1 MRVTAQVRQQ
11 TRETLLQSAK
21 RLFLDHGFEQ
31 TTTRDIAAAAGIA
44 AGTMFNYFPSKEALA
59 FALLIES
66 LNDFSEDFDAR
77 RRGRESLEE
86 ELFLLVAVALRRLAP
101 YRAFLA
107 AVLELGLSPFTQ
119 GSAFPEGERF
129 RAALLDSVVAVVR
142 RHQGE
147 RELTFV
153 ALHLFWTL
161 FLGVLTFWAA
171 DSSPD
176 QQDTLALLDQ
186 SMRLFGASMLDQPLT
201 QETLS

>member
-11 TRETLLQSAK
+11 TRKTLLRAAK
-21 RLFLDHGFEQ
+21 QLFLDRGFEQ
-31 TTTRDIAAAAGIA
+31 TTTRDIATAAGIA
-44 AGTMFNYFPSKEALA
+44 AGTLFNYFPSKEALA

-66 LNDFSEDFDAR
+66 LNDLFDDFEAR
-77 RRGRESLEE
+77 RLGHESLEE

-101 YRAFLA
+101 YRAFFA

-119 GSAFPEGERF
+119 GSTFPEGERF
-129 RAALLDSVVAVVR
+129 RSALLDKIVVTVH
-142 RHQGE
+142 RHLGE
-147 RELTFV
+147 RELTLV

-161 FLGVLTFWAA
+161 FLGVLTYWAA

-186 SMRLFGASMLDQPLT
+186 SMRLFVASMVDHPLPK
-201 QETLS
+201 ETPS